1 MLDQTLSRLQAVSL
15 FGESS
20 RMNIVGSVDLGGVS
34 TGAGGLPGKDRQ
46 RGIDRVIGVLELL
59 QQRHQPMSAGDIAR
73 ALGAP
78 RSTIYEIVNR
88 LSEAQMLEPADADG
102 RVFFGR
108 AMHLFGA
115 AFLRGH
121 AGMRR
126 IGEALDALAAK
137 TGVTVQCCA
146 MRGNKYLVVD
156 CRDGAGPFRITSEIG
171 AEVPLPWTASGRLLL
186 GHMSEQEI
194 RAFVPAED
202 FRLPNGTRLPTDSFL
217 ADVARARQDGFSE
230 STGLASSFTWCQAA
244 PIIGRGGVTDFT
256 LCFVLPSDSD
266 ASQRER
272 CLELLLAEARQLSH
286 ATAS

>member
-1 MLDQTLSRLQAVSL
+1 MDMA
-15 FGESS
+15 
-20 RMNIVGSVDLGGVS
+20 GSADLGRES
-34 TGAGGLPGKDRQ
+34 TRTGGHAGKDRQ

-115 AFLRGH
+115 AYLRGH

-126 IGEALDALAAK
+126 IGEALDVLAAQ

-146 MRGNKYLVVD
+146 MRGNKYVVVD

-186 GHMSEQEI
+186 GHMSEQDI

-202 FRLPNGTRLPTDSFL
+202 FRLPNGTRLTVDSFL
-217 ADVARARQDGFSE
+217 ADVAQARQDGFSE
-230 STGLASSFTWCQAA
+230 TTGLASSFTWCQAV
-244 PIIGRGGVTDFT
+244 PIVGRDRVTDFT
-256 LCFVLPSDSD
+256 LCFVLPSD
-266 ASQRER
+266 AEAPQRER
-272 CLELLLAEARQLSH
+272 CLELLRDEARQLSH
-286 ATAS
+286 AAAS